1 MKSLFGKENVEL
13 DGAAVAKK
21 RDELTSARGRKS
33 TDRPEQIRILQYLLD
48 LANGANLGMGEERRE
63 REGREGRR
71 SRERERKGGER
82 VRGFYEVVH
91 VCFCFVWFN

>member
-48 LANGANLGMGEERRE
+48 LANGANLGMGRRE
-63 REGREGRR
+63 
-71 SRERERKGGER
+71 ERERGKGREKI
-82 VRGFYEVVH
+82 
-91 VCFCFVWFN
+91 

>member
-48 LANGANLGMGEERRE
+48 LANGANLGMGRKEEERRK
-63 REGREGRR
+63 REGREGRK
-71 SRERERKGGER
+71 EREKIL
-82 VRGFYEVVH
+82 
-91 VCFCFVWFN
+91 

>member
-48 LANGANLGMGEERRE
+48 LANGANLGMGRREEERRDSRE
-63 REGREGRR
+63 REGGKGRG
-71 SRERERKGGER
+71 ERGGEKR
-82 VRGFYEVVH
+82 E
-91 VCFCFVWFN
+91 

>member
-48 LANGANLGMGEERRE
+48 LANGANLGMGKERGGE

-71 SRERERKGGER
+71 SRERG
-82 VRGFYEVVH
+82 RGFYEVVH

>member
-48 LANGANLGMGEERRE
+48 LA
-63 REGREGRR
+63 
-71 SRERERKGGER
+71 
-82 VRGFYEVVH
+82 
-91 VCFCFVWFN
+91 C